1 MTKNKHDTKSNLAKL
16 LATENISVQHKK
28 VDTAYF
34 DVKNRILCLPIW
46 KEEMPDDV
54 YDLLVGHEVG
64 HALFTPKED
73 WMFKQKEVP
82 VSFLNVLE
90 DVRIEKM
97 MKQRYPGLRKLMYS
111 GYQKLHQK
119 NFFNTKDKSIAN
131 MRFIDRINLHYKV
144 GAFAQVPFHND
155 IEETFIQRAFMTET
169 FQDVYDLAK
178 EIYEYEK
185 SQPIPK
191 DEGTESSVSK
201 KKEDHEL
208 FDKDTKTMS
217 HPDNTKDD
225 EEENKDNEDGADGE
239 ESELSDKETEIL
251 RGEGD
256 ISAKETKVTDGLVSD
271 GKGSIGDESRTDKI
285 EASTDRALSHQ
296 LKSFNNED
304 ARDNIYVTL
313 PKPILEKIVV
323 DYKELHS
330 IIDQQEIGGNSLT
343 MINDAALKQFTQ
355 FKNSSMK
362 TVNYL
367 VKEFEMKKSADAY
380 KRASISKTG
389 VINVNKLHS
398 YKFNDDIFKKMT
410 VIPDGKNHGMMMF
423 MDWSGSMHSSFY
435 ETITQLFN
443 LVFFCKQI
451 KLPYK
456 VYAFSDRI
464 AGRSYDEKKDDYWN
478 YKAGNKVMDKFN
490 LLELFSSEMKPAEFK
505 KACLEV
511 YKVALAYTHNGFDTL
526 GTYYHPVSCLQ
537 LGGTP
542 LNAAILTAIPLV
554 KQFITKNKIQ
564 KMNTIFLTDGDS
576 HDSYDYM
583 TETDPDDVKDAVYT
597 RRHGNL
603 KETYSYDGTLVVADN
618 KTKHN
623 FNLSYSEKST
633 GYFEL
638 LRKHTGSVILGFHI
652 LHGRRSHQNLSYS
665 VFGYDPKVTWQQ
677 REKIRKDFAKN
688 KFVSSTRLGYD
699 EQWLIKGGKDL
710 RVEDGEFK
718 VDENKKQSLVAAFKK
733 YSKGKLMSRVILN
746 QFIDRVA

>member
-111 GYQKLHQK
+111 GYQKLQEK
-119 NFFNTKDKSIAN
+119 NFFNTKDKSIGN

-191 DEGTESSVSK
+191 DEGTQSSVSK

-208 FDKDTKTMS
+208 FDEDTKSMS
-217 HPDNTKDD
+217 HADNTQ
-225 EEENKDNEDGADGE
+225 EENKSDEDGDGGDQSEVSE
-239 ESELSDKETEIL
+239 EETEIL
-251 RGEGD
+251 RGQGD
-256 ISAKETKVTDGLVSD
+256 INVKSD
-271 GKGSIGDESRTDKI
+271 GKDKDGTLSDGDGSIGDEKRTDSI
-285 EASTDRALSHQ
+285 EASTDKALSHQ
-296 LKSFNNED
+296 LKSFNNND
-304 ARDNIYVTL
+304 AKDNVYVTL

-323 DYKELHS
+323 GYKELHQ
-330 IIDQQEIGGNSLT
+330 IIDKQEVSGSSLE
-343 MINDAALKQFTQ
+343 NVNEEALREFTK

-464 AGRSYDEKKDDYWN
+464 AGRAYDEKKDDYWN

-511 YKVALAYTHNGFDTL
+511 YKVALAYSQGGFDIL
-526 GTYYHPVSCLQ
+526 RTYYSPVPCLQ

-542 LNAAILTAIPLV
+542 LNAAIVTAVPLV
-554 KQFITKNKIQ
+554 KQFMKKNKIQ

-583 TETDPDDVKDAVYT
+583 KEVDPDDVKDAVWA

-603 KETYSYDGTLVVADN
+603 KETYSYDGNLIVADN
-618 KTKHN
+618 KTKFN
-623 FNLSYSEKST
+623 FNLSYMEKST
-633 GYFEL
+633 GYFDL

-677 REKIRKDFAKN
+677 REKLRKDFAKN
-688 KFVSSTRLGYD
+688 KFVSSTRRGYD

-710 RVEDGEFK
+710 RVEDGEFQY
-718 VDENKKQSLVAAFKK
+718 DENKRQSLVAAFKK
-733 YSKGKLMSRVILN
+733 HAKGKLMSRVILN